1 MQYNYQMHR
10 YSTMKLDLIYPCHE
24 NINNMPNTDKGKF
37 CGQCAKEVID
47 FTAMSKEEVLNH
59 LSKKKTCGIF
69 RNDQLDQVHE
79 PIVHIRPRKHFV
91 RLALASLSVFMLSMV
106 GCDAQTND
114 HGEKKNNGEKC
125 NKEAKSKGQT
135 HTMGKPANPEIL
147 MGDTIDIGEIAPI
160 DTIQKIDESIR
171 GEVIVEPIP
180 PQDITAGVPIALPP
194 KKMEVFGMVEQQPEF
209 PGGESALIKYLNTNI
224 RYPRKEQRKKIEGR
238 VILDFQINE
247 DGMVSDIQVKRSV
260 SKNIDKEAI
269 RVIENMPKWKVGIQN
284 GEAVPV
290 RFTLPIEFSL
300 D

>member
-1 MQYNYQMHR
+1 
-10 YSTMKLDLIYPCHE
+10 MKLDLIYPCHE

-91 RLALASLSVFMLSMV
+91 RLALASLSMFMLSMV

-125 NKEAKSKGQT
+125 NKEAKSIGQT
-135 HTMGKPANPEIL
+135 RTMGKPANPEIL
-147 MGDTIDIGEIAPI
+147 MGDTIDMGEMAPV
-160 DTIQKIDESIR
+160 DTIEKIDESIR

-180 PQDITAGVPIALPP
+180 PQHITTGVPIERPAPMNECFTMDQPP
-194 KKMEVFGMVEQQPEF
+194 QF
-209 PGGESALIKYLNTNI
+209 PGGESALIDYLSANI
-224 RYPRKEQRKKIEGR
+224 RYPRKERKKKIEGR

-247 DGMVSDIQVKRSV
+247 DGRVSDIQVKRSV

-269 RVIENMPKWKVGIQN
+269 RVIENMPKWRVGMQN
-284 GEAVPV
+284 GKAVPV